1 MADDEDDGLDG
12 QRMIAWLKQRGPDD
26 WHFVGSNLNW
36 DTSMEVIQ
44 WILDQKDCDKA
55 TAAMMFWLSSP
66 DYFLAFPN
74 REALAADRY
83 ASVNIGNFDFTR
95 KLVDRWNSGF
105 YTRSNIAYA
114 PLSHVV
120 ENYRRTEAQY
130 AANGLPWTVGDDI
143 GAVRRGVDVLSDAE
157 YRKRY
162 SDELARLLYALSTMI
177 PHPDSV
183 PGQPPDTPPQG
194 DITGRLKRMFGLD

>member
-66 DYFLAFPN
+66 DSATT
-74 REALAADRY
+74 E
-83 ASVNIGNFDFTR
+83 
-95 KLVDRWNSGF
+95 KLRLLK
-105 YTRSNIAYA
+105 R
-114 PLSHVV
+114 
-120 ENYRRTEAQY
+120 
-130 AANGLPWTVGDDI
+130 
-143 GAVRRGVDVLSDAE
+143 AVR
-157 YRKRY
+157 
-162 SDELARLLYALSTMI
+162 
-177 PHPDSV
+177 
-183 PGQPPDTPPQG
+183 
-194 DITGRLKRMFGLD
+194 